1 MKQKILPF
9 ILIAC
14 LSLSA
19 APFAACSESEEIAET
34 QPPGFEEVIE
44 NESTNESE
52 AGSETPSEENPSEGE
67 ETPEEPVPG
76 ESASPSK
83 ENEGTQEE
91 EEKKDDSVRY
101 IAIKYTGLNIR
112 TGPSTSYSSLGT
124 LEKDTFFAYLG
135 TENGWYKTY
144 YKGQT
149 AYVSSSSEY
158 TAIISMESSSSSAV
172 EKVIEEG
179 TKLIGTKYVYGATRL
194 HDGSGN
200 LLKNFTTTAFD
211 CSSLTQYIFY
221 YGANVLLQVTTRTQ
235 VVQGSYVEKANLKR
249 GDCIYFTNSS
259 RYHLTGIERV
269 GHVALYLGDNYIL
282 HTASDYCK
290 IEKMTTARWNNYIEA
305 RRFV

>member
-1 MKQKILPF
+1 M
-9 ILIAC
+9 
-14 LSLSA
+14 
-19 APFAACSESEEIAET
+19 
-34 QPPGFEEVIE
+34 
-44 NESTNESE
+44 
-52 AGSETPSEENPSEGE
+52 
-67 ETPEEPVPG
+67 
-76 ESASPSK
+76 
-83 ENEGTQEE
+83 
-91 EEKKDDSVRY
+91 
-101 IAIKYTGLNIR
+101 NIR
-112 TGPSTSYSSLGT
+112 TGPSTSYPSLGT

-144 YKGQT
+144 YKGQI

-158 TAIISMESSSSSAV
+158 AAVVSMESSSSSAV
-172 EKVIEEG
+172 ERVVEEG
-179 TKLIGTKYVYGATRL
+179 TKWIGTKYVYGATRL
-194 HDGSGN
+194 HDGNGN

-211 CSSLTQYIFY
+211 CSSLIQYLFY

-235 VVQGSYVEKANLKR
+235 VVQGAHVEKEDLKR

-259 RYHLTGIERV
+259 RSTLTGIERV

>member
-19 APFAACSESEEIAET
+19 ASFAACSGNEEIAES
-34 QPPGFEEVIE
+34 QPPALEEVIE
-44 NESTNESE
+44 NETENETENESE
-52 AGSETPSEENPSEGE
+52 TENETTPE
-67 ETPEEPVPG
+67 ETPPAETAPEGGAKPP
-76 ESASPSK
+76 E
-83 ENEGTQEE
+83 ENEGTQE

-112 TGPSTSYSSLGT
+112 TGPSTSYASLGK

-135 TENGWYKTY
+135 TEKGWYKTY

-194 HDGSGN
+194 HDGKGN
-200 LLKNFTTTAFD
+200 MLKGFTTTAFD

-221 YGANVLLQVTTRTQ
+221 YGADVLLQVTTRTQ
-235 VVQGSYVEKANLKR
+235 VVQGSRVERADLKR

-269 GHVALYLGDNYIL
+269 GHVAVYLGDNYIL

-290 IEKMTTARWNNYIEA
+290 IEKMTTTRWNNYIEA